1 MKSRADW
8 ITTSMAPTWI
18 SINTVVGLNK
28 KKKLLTL
35 DQNDLAGVVSSYTP
49 FMTRKLY
56 RPKGCRIDAVIYGG

>member
-1 MKSRADW
+1 
-8 ITTSMAPTWI
+8 MAPTWI

>member
-1 MKSRADW
+1 
-8 ITTSMAPTWI
+8 MAPTWI

-49 FMTRKLY
+49 FMTRKFSL
-56 RPKGCRIDAVIYGG
+56 PEGCCIDAFVHGG